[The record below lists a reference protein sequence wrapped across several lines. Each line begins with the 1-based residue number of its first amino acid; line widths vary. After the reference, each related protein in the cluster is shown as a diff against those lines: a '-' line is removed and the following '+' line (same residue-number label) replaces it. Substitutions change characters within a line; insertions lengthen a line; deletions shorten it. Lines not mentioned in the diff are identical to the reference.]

1 MMQLEEITPPD
12 PRLAGWNADDAPVA
26 MRCLACAVEPK
37 QASSL
42 IRELHDAL
50 PASSGG
56 VAHVKRVKK
65 GDDGKLRVV
74 LAAEAVYDDVS
85 SKDAYQALLT
95 RRSELAREALE
106 VVSVPAQPPVTRAHF
121 EQGARLWPLARPPAS
136 DRTASPT
143 HDDVLS
149 EARQRLEAA
158 ERDRVQ
164 LSSLRAPGTTPK
176 CAGGGAV
183 LYDPLT
189 GCEALAAADELR
201 QLIDERTPPNHP
213 LLHAPMLVVRAQARR
228 QRRKRSHGA
237 PPTEAYL
244 CTGMDV
250 YMTDEPCVMCAMAL
264 LHSRVRRAVYRRR
277 DSEMGGLGSV
287 ESVHALSST
296 NHRFRARV
304 ARRRGR
310 RGLRVCV
317 VLFLGASMACESTS
331 PPESSSTSR
340 GPAMPPRTP
349 HISAPRL
356 GEQRWATRRASP
368 RALCGPARG
377 RASGWPRPKPL
388 RPVRRRGCPGI
399 CPAQRA

>member
-12 PRLAGWNADDAPVA
+12 RRLAGWNADDSPVA
-26 MRCLACAVEPK
+26 LRCLACVVEPK

-65 GDDGKLRVV
+65 GDDGLLRVV
-74 LAAEAVYDDVS
+74 LAAEDVYDDVS
-85 SKDAYQALLT
+85 NEDAYQALLT

-106 VVSVPAQPPVTRAHF
+106 VVNVPAQPPVTRAHF

-149 EARQRLEAA
+149 EARQRLEVAD
-158 ERDRVQ
+158 RDRVQ
-164 LSSLRAPGTTPK
+164 LASLRAPGTTPK

-189 GCEALAAADELR
+189 GAEPLAAADELR

-228 QRRKRSHGA
+228 QRRKRSEGA
-237 PPTEAYL
+237 PPSEAYL

-287 ESVHALSST
+287 ESVHALAST
-296 NHRFRARV
+296 NHRFRAWRV
-304 ARRRGR
+304 VEDG
-310 RGLRVCV
+310 V
-317 VLFLGASMACESTS
+317 S
-331 PPESSSTSR
+331 
-340 GPAMPPRTP
+340 
-349 HISAPRL
+349 
-356 GEQRWATRRASP
+356 
-368 RALCGPARG
+368 
-377 RASGWPRPKPL
+377 
-388 RPVRRRGCPGI
+388 
-399 CPAQRA
+399 

>member
-1 MMQLEEITPPD
+1 M
-12 PRLAGWNADDAPVA
+12 
-26 MRCLACAVEPK
+26 
-37 QASSL
+37 
-42 IRELHDAL
+42 
-50 PASSGG
+50 
-56 VAHVKRVKK
+56 
-65 GDDGKLRVV
+65 
-74 LAAEAVYDDVS
+74 
-85 SKDAYQALLT
+85 
-95 RRSELAREALE
+95 
-106 VVSVPAQPPVTRAHF
+106 SVPAQPPVTRAHF

-164 LSSLRAPGTTPK
+164 LAVCARPVRLQG

-264 LHSRVRRAVYRRR
+264 LHSRVRRAVYRAAGTLRWAA
-277 DSEMGGLGSV
+277 SGPSGASLY
-287 ESVHALSST
+287 
-296 NHRFRARV
+296 
-304 ARRRGR
+304 RRRTTGPR
-310 RGLRVCV
+310 RGASSGMAWVKGVCCA
-317 VLFLGASMACESTS
+317 FLGASTAGALQVLR
-331 PPESSSTSR
+331 SS
-340 GPAMPPRTP
+340 
-349 HISAPRL
+349 
-356 GEQRWATRRASP
+356 
-368 RALCGPARG
+368 
-377 RASGWPRPKPL
+377 RASGE
-388 RPVRRRGCPGI
+388 G
-399 CPAQRA
+399 

>member
-12 PRLAGWNADDAPVA
+12 PRLEGWNADDAPVA
-26 MRCLACAVEPK
+26 MRCLACVVAPK

-50 PASSGG
+50 PASIGG

-65 GDDGKLRVV
+65 GDDGSLRVV
-74 LAAEAVYDDVS
+74 LAAEHVYDDVS
-85 SKDAYQALLT
+85 NEDAYQALLT

-189 GCEALAAADELR
+189 GCEPLTAADELR

-228 QRRKRSHGA
+228 QRRKRSEGA
-237 PPTEAYL
+237 PPSEAYL

-296 NHRFRARV
+296 NHRFRAWRV
-304 ARRRGR
+304 VEDG
-310 RGLRVCV
+310 V
-317 VLFLGASMACESTS
+317 S
-331 PPESSSTSR
+331 
-340 GPAMPPRTP
+340 
-349 HISAPRL
+349 
-356 GEQRWATRRASP
+356 
-368 RALCGPARG
+368 
-377 RASGWPRPKPL
+377 
-388 RPVRRRGCPGI
+388 
-399 CPAQRA
+399 